1 MKLSLKKKA
10 VIALCIVGLS
20 YTLLNVSVRMME
32 LSFSPLTQVYLRIG
46 LGFLLTLL
54 FFSRNIHYPKIKRI
68 SRRDWIILLVMGL
81 FGYGLAV
88 IFVTLGVLQTKLL
101 NVAIIASTTPFFVLF
116 FSVMF
121 LRKRVN
127 NLLLLFLLVSFYGVC
142 VIATHSFLP
151 VLTHFGLGELYVLLY
166 AAGIGI
172 YILGRKFLSDQL
184 NNTEIS
190 AIVMCFAFITSL
202 LCSLFVGETLSVSSF
217 SNPTA
222 LGGLLLGGVLNIIVV
237 RLQNYGFQHLNEVL
251 GSQLL
256 LLENVYAPVI
266 GWFLYQEKI
275 LSMELIGAVTVL
287 VGVWAYNQYSH
298 D

>member
-32 LSFSPLTQVYLRIG
+32 VSFSPLTQVYLRIG
-46 LGFLLTLL
+46 LGLLLTLL
-54 FFSRNIHYPKIKRI
+54 FFSRSIHYHKIKHI
-68 SRRDWIILLVMGL
+68 SRRDWMILLVMGL

-101 NVAIIASTTPFFVLF
+101 NVAIIGSTTPFFVLF

-121 LRKRVN
+121 LRKRIS
-127 NLLLLFLLVSFYGVC
+127 NLLLFFLLFSFYGVC
-142 VIATHSFLP
+142 VIATKSFFP

-172 YILGRKFLSDQL
+172 YVLGRKFLSDKL
-184 NNTEIS
+184 NNSEI
-190 AIVMCFAFITSL
+190 AAVVMGFAFITSL
-202 LCSLFVGETLSVSSF
+202 VCALVARETFSIASF
-217 SNPTA
+217 FNPTA
-222 LGGLLLGGVLNIIVV
+222 FFGLLLGGILNIIVIK
-237 RLQNYGFQHLNEVL
+237 LQNFGYQHLNEVT

-266 GWFLYQEKI
+266 GLVLYQERI
-275 LSMELIGAVTVL
+275 LPIELIGTLTVL